1 MCVTENATYVILKA
15 FADKPQHKGG
25 KAQQS
30 FSGIFKM
37 R

>member
-25 KAQQS
+25 KAQ
-30 FSGIFKM
+30 KVLVEYL